1 MKKVTLFEQKGETS
15 IHIDAEI
22 SDEGDIKINGQDVGK
37 APQEFWGD
45 SDYEY
50 SVFVSGKHTDAVK
63 DALLDKLK
71 DEYPEEYTK
80 LLKLRSQDD
89 VIISAIRMIYSGDS
103 SAVSHF
109 KDYMWSVGIE
119 AEFWSWA

>member
-15 IHIDAEI
+15 IFISAEI
-22 SDEGDIKINGQDVGK
+22 DDEGDIKINGQDLGK
-37 APQEFWGD
+37 APEEFWGD

-50 SVFVSGKHTDAVK
+50 SVFVSGKYMDAVK
-63 DALLDKLK
+63 DALLDKSR
-71 DEYPEEYTK
+71 DEHPEEYTK
-80 LLKLRSQDD
+80 LLELQSRDD
-89 VIISAIRMIYSGDS
+89 VIISAIKVIYSGDS

-109 KDYMWSVGIE
+109 KDYMRSVGID

>member
-1 MKKVTLFEQKGETS
+1 MTQT
-15 IHIDAEI
+15 
-22 SDEGDIKINGQDVGK
+22 
-37 APQEFWGD
+37 
-45 SDYEY
+45 
-50 SVFVSGKHTDAVK
+50 SGKHTDAVK